1 MAIQIS
7 TVWSDLDHRL
17 VLDAQGEIKI
27 AINMQAVMSSI
38 DNILRTSR
46 GERVMLPEFG
56 SMLRNIVFEQIDEDL
71 VDFISR
77 DIKDVIEIWDDR
89 IDVKEISFLSEPDS
103 NAISLQVMFAIRG
116 YDQIFKYVAPIQG
129 EVK

>member
-1 MAIQIS
+1 MAIQIG

-17 VLDAQGEIKI
+17 PLDAQGEIKI

-38 DNILRTSR
+38 DNILKTYR

-56 SMLRNIVFEQIDEDL
+56 SMLRNIVFEQIDDDL

-89 IDVKEISFLSEPDS
+89 IDVKEISFLPEPDKNS
-103 NAISLQVMFAIRG
+103 ISLQLSFSIRG
-116 YDQIFKYVAPIQG
+116 YKQIFKYVAPIRG
-129 EVK
+129 EVE

>member
-1 MAIQIS
+1 MAIQIGAI
-7 TVWSDLDHRL
+7 WSDLDHRL

-56 SMLRNIVFEQIDEDL
+56 SMLRNIVFEQIDDDL

-89 IDVKEISFLSEPDS
+89 INVKEISFLSEPDENS
-103 NAISLQVMFAIRG
+103 ISLQLSFVIRG
-116 YDQIFKYVAPIQG
+116 YNQIFKYVAPIQG
-129 EVK
+129 EVE

>member
-1 MAIQIS
+1 VAIQIGAI
-7 TVWSDLDHRL
+7 WSDLDHRL

-56 SMLRNIVFEQIDEDL
+56 SMLRNIVFEQIDDDL

-89 IDVKEISFLSEPDS
+89 INVKEISFLSEPDENS
-103 NAISLQVMFAIRG
+103 ISLQLSFVIRG
-116 YDQIFKYVAPIQG
+116 YNQIFKYVAPIQG
-129 EVK
+129 EVE

>member
-1 MAIQIS
+1 MAIQIG

-38 DNILRTSR
+38 DNILRTYR

-56 SMLRNIVFEQIDEDL
+56 SNLRNIVFEQIDDDL
-71 VDFISR
+71 ADFISR

-89 IDVKEISFLSEPDS
+89 ISVKEISFLPEPDS
-103 NAISLQVMFAIRG
+103 NAISLQLFFTIRG
-116 YDQIFKYVAPIQG
+116 YKQIFKYVTPIQG
-129 EVK
+129 EVE